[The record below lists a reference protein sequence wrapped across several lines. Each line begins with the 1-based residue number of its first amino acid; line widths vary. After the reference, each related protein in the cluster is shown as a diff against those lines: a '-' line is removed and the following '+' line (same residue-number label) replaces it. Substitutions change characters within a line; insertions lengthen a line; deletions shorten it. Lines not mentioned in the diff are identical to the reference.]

1 VGGRWTREE
10 NVHEAEDRDE
20 TGGEPVTSYA
30 EALRRL
36 GGEGWC
42 VIEKSLYTET
52 LEEQLERLA
61 GQPEAASSQT
71 VRLVRHP
78 DRVEIFRVHRTGER
92 EYVDETPQAVVRR
105 APEA

>member
-1 VGGRWTREE
+1 MAASREE
-10 NVHEAEDRDE
+10 DVEEAENREDA
-20 TGGEPVTSYA
+20 GGGAVTSYA
-30 EALRRL
+30 EALRGL
-36 GGEGWC
+36 GAEGWG
-42 VIEKSLYTET
+42 VVEKGLYTET
-52 LEEQLERLA
+52 LDEQLERLS

-78 DRVEIFRVHRTGER
+78 DRVEIFRVHRTGDR